1 MLVFYKH
8 VLIVLF
14 ILICLIC
21 IYGNFFMCWLL
32 FNPLPELNSNESP
45 NYIISLGKSLTLKLI
60 QAIIIVNILVIPL
73 LIYLLKFLW

>member
-21 IYGNFFMCWLL
+21 FVGNFFICSLL
-32 FNPLPELNSNESP
+32 FNPLPELNSNVSP
-45 NYIISLGKSLTLKLI
+45 IYIISFKTSILKLV